1 MKHSMNI
8 PTKRTTLRKVS
19 MHLMVIISLGT
30 LGGFL
35 LGAISFPHFIEYANK
50 LTYMHF
56 FQWRMLGTTMLYSLI
71 GAIGVGLVFVANKF
85 GDELWEALRHGK
97 QLQL

>member
-1 MKHSMNI
+1 MKHSRSI
-8 PTKRTTLRKVS
+8 PVKRTT
-19 MHLMVIISLGT
+19 MGQISLHLTAIIWMGT
-30 LGGFL
+30 LGLFL
-35 LGAISFPHFIEYANK
+35 LGAVSLHHFVEYANK
-50 LTYMHF
+50 LTYAQF
-56 FQWRMLGTTMLYSLI
+56 FQWKMLGTTMLYSLI